1 MTNQQLAANYANSI
15 ADELWALDSSGD
27 IFPHICEQDEAERE
41 ELSCEADP
49 ICMEQLGA
57 HGYLADVLDIE
68 YRVSHEREY
77 RSARVMI
84 AYGGPT
90 AWIDTRTRQLEV
102 YWDERI
108 FVDIPEQ
115 FCTELD
121 EYLEELFHC

>member
-1 MTNQQLAANYANSI
+1 MTKQQLAVNYANSI
-15 ADELWALDSSGD
+15 AEELWALDSSGD
-27 IFPHICEQDEAERE
+27 IFPHNCERE

-68 YRVSHEREY
+68 YRVSSHGDY

-84 AYGGPT
+84 TCGGPS

-102 YWDERI
+102 YWDERV
-108 FVDIPEQ
+108 FVDVPEQ

-121 EYLEELFHC
+121 EALEELFSC

>member
-1 MTNQQLAANYANSI
+1 MTTQQLAVNYADSI

-27 IFPHICEQDEAERE
+27 IFPHNCESE

-68 YRVSHEREY
+68 YRVSSHGEY
-77 RSARVMI
+77 RSARVQI
-84 AYGGPT
+84 TYGGPS

-108 FVDIPEQ
+108 FVDIPRQ

-121 EYLEELFHC
+121 DYLEELFSC